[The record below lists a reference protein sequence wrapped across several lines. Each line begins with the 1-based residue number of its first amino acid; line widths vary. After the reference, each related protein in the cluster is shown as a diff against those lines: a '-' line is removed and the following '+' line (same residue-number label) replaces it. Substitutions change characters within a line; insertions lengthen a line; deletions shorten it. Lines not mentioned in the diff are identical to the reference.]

1 VKRAAGLSLGEV
13 APIPPGSDSYLT
25 AEARARVEIDR
36 QLQAAGW
43 AVQDAGKVNLAAS
56 QGVGVRE
63 FVLKPPH
70 GWTNYALGEGTPS
83 HPAKHS
89 VLMPFSMKE
98 TAWPSS
104 AR

>member
-43 AVQDAGKVNLAAS
+43 AVQDAGEVNLAAS
-56 QGVGVRE
+56 QAWGCASSFSSRRTAGPTTHSAKERHHT
-63 FVLKPPH
+63 PPST
-70 GWTNYALGEGTPS
+70 GS
-83 HPAKHS
+83 
-89 VLMPFSMKE
+89 
-98 TAWPSS
+98 
-104 AR
+104 